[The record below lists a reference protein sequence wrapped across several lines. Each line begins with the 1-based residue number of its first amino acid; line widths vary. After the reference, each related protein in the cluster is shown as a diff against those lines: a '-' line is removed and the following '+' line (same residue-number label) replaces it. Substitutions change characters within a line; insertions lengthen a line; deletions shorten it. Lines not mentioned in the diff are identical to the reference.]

1 MYYPDQ
7 ITDSP
12 PYKHFHSGPRR
23 HYLNKHLRWEPLPDS
38 REHTDRTFRFADR
51 SRRSQRSL
59 FKYYTLKNSES
70 QQLFLEVDQISE
82 GKLGRSEVAALL
94 FNPSPLLSATKATSD
109 SVADNLLFAVDSDL
123 GTQLTAPAVQLL
135 IGESVPDRTRT
146 KPDDFLVGI

>member
-59 FKYYTLKNSES
+59 FKYLILPRPNLKLFSKLFLITQLGECPSTCLDSAGKWQRSYTL
-70 QQLFLEVDQISE
+70 LH
-82 GKLGRSEVAALL
+82 
-94 FNPSPLLSATKATSD
+94 
-109 SVADNLLFAVDSDL
+109 
-123 GTQLTAPAVQLL
+123 
-135 IGESVPDRTRT
+135 
-146 KPDDFLVGI
+146 